1 MAAPKM
7 VLPSLPLAS
16 EVQIDGDHY
25 TKMKIQPMHFSMV
38 NKLDAL
44 QHSIIKYI
52 VRFRDKNGIVDLEK
66 ARHCID
72 MLIQHEKENGR

>member
-1 MAAPKM
+1 MAAK
-7 VLPSLPLAS
+7 PSSSPLATDTQ
-16 EVQIDGDHY
+16 VGGNHY
-25 TKMKIQPMHFSMV
+25 TKLKIQPMHFSMV

-44 QHSIIKYI
+44 QHTVIKYV
-52 VRFRDKNGIVDLEK
+52 VRFRDKNGIQDLEK

>member
-1 MAAPKM
+1 MAAKPSS
-7 VLPSLPLAS
+7 VLLATDTQ
-16 EVQIDGDHY
+16 VGGDHY
-25 TKMKIQPMHFSMV
+25 TKLKIQPMHFSKV

-44 QHSIIKYI
+44 QLSIIKYV
-52 VRFRDKNGIVDLEK
+52 VRFRDKNGRVDLVK